1 MEVDYDHFSPAVLQ
15 QPEPIWAEFL
25 ELSGL
30 HSHHHGGFHLACRY
44 ADILEVVHD
53 TETFTSTKGV
63 QLPKMPFPA
72 LIPIEVDPPAHRSYR
87 RILNPPLS
95 PSSVAPMEPAIR
107 EMAVGLISDFDGEAE
122 VDFCS
127 AYAIPLP
134 KRLAI
139 RLIGFP
145 EEDLDKLDNWVERM
159 TSGARDENLLEFGPA
174 FFGYVQQ
181 FLATRRNAPPA
192 NDLTSVLIDA
202 SFEGQRPLEDGEVLM
217 TLLLLLFG
225 GLHTTTSAIAGMVMW
240 LADHPD
246 GRERLRREPEL
257 HASAVEEF
265 LRWVT
270 PVPQLVRYATRN
282 AEVAGCPIREGEP
295 VMVVFGAGNRDPSQF
310 TDPDEV
316 VLDRFPNRH
325 LSFGMGP
332 HRCVGSHLAKA
343 MLRVTLEEVLGR
355 MGDFR
360 VADRDQL
367 EWSGGEARG
376 LRRLPLVLEGR

>member
-1 MEVDYDHFSPAVLQ
+1 
-15 QPEPIWAEFL
+15 
-25 ELSGL
+25 
-30 HSHHHGGFHLACRY
+30 
-44 ADILEVVHD
+44 
-53 TETFTSTKGV
+53 
-63 QLPKMPFPA
+63 MPFPA

-343 MLRVTLEEVLGR
+343 MLRVTLEEVLAR